1 MFPPEHFSA
10 TKALPG
16 CAVLNPGIIPIL
28 VIQSGNLK
36 YNDPPKIWRRISMK
50 RTAVR
55 YLRVAFVVA
64 VFALNAFS
72 PVNLLQAQ
80 EGKLGNEFDYY
91 SDDTYSCQVG
101 IAIYCPSY
109 TYRSGQETP
118 YVIVSPAGC

>member
-1 MFPPEHFSA
+1 MK
-10 TKALPG
+10 KA
-16 CAVLNPGIIPIL
+16 AV
-28 VIQSGNLK
+28 S
-36 YNDPPKIWRRISMK
+36 
-50 RTAVR
+50 

-101 IAIYCPSY
+101 IAIYCNGY